1 MPLLYCSFR
10 PALFSNMGILATRV
24 SISLLLPPTQL
35 PSSRHPTPLVL
46 YYYPSR
52 TTLNSLL
59 KPQLNRPL
67 AFWKSGNLY
76 SDMLKNTNEIAFAGQ
91 SIPKRLRFTSWA
103 FSFLLHF
110 SVFICGLLQLLLVF
124 YHNFENKRFFER
136 WAGPP
141 FAKLTFRTERTVR
154 LYILWPTK

>member
-24 SISLLLPPTQL
+24 SISPPTL

-46 YYYPSR
+46 YYYHSR

-76 SDMLKNTNEIAFAGQ
+76 SDMLKNRNEIAFAGQ

-103 FSFLLHF
+103 FLAFTTF
-110 SVFICGLLQLLLVF
+110 QRVFICGLLQLLLVF

-141 FAKLTFRTERTVR
+141 IAKLTFRTERTVR